1 MLVFSPRLSF
11 AQLIE
16 FPVEVHL
23 MKSLIIDMEVDFS
36 VDFSKDRQEI
46 ITVTPELEEGDDSDD
61 GIRPAIVRVRGGA
74 AEALVDVETSDIRI
88 ENNVGEDAIK
98 LYDFD
103 IVNEDTGASVIVVP
117 DSSEDSFLLS
127 VGGKVTGLKE
137 NEVFTGFNI
146 LNLNYL

>member
-1 MLVFSPRLSF
+1 
-11 AQLIE
+11 
-16 FPVEVHL
+16 